1 MSDELTAEVVEAEK
15 PQGETVETISRE
27 KYDELLANSRKW
39 EGLAKSNKAAAEEL
53 EKLREAQKSEEQKRA
68 EREAEKDAELARY
81 RLRDQ
86 VSAWA
91 KEIVKDSPVPADA
104 LRGSTREELEEHFEV
119 LSALIKKDTPAP
131 AVVPTI
137 GASPSVG
144 NVSLDDQIAAAE
156 AAKDTALVAAL
167 KAQKLGAV

>member
-1 MSDELTAEVVEAEK
+1 MSAELTEDVAEVEE
-15 PQGETVETISRE
+15 PQGSESETVSKEE
-27 KYDELLANSRKW
+27 YDKLLANSRKW
-39 EGLAKSNKAAAEEL
+39 EGLAKSNKAAADEL
-53 EKLREAQKSEEQKRA
+53 EKLREAQKTEEQKRA

-119 LSALIKKDTPAP
+119 LSALIKKDAPAP
-131 AVVPTI
+131 AVVSTI
-137 GASPSVG
+137 GTSPAVG
-144 NVSLDDQIAAAE
+144 NVSLDQQIAAAE
-156 AAKDTALVAAL
+156 ATGDRALVAAL
-167 KAQKLGAV
+167 KAQKLGGV